1 MDPTSPTRT
10 PDSNL
15 DANPWAAGLSVFAAV
30 MLMSVGAL
38 QFLQGLAAII
48 NDEQF
53 VIARGYAFKIDV
65 SAWGWIHMLLGIIV
79 AVVGYFILTG
89 APWAR
94 GAGIA
99 IAALSLLANF
109 LFIPY
114 YPLWSLVLIAL
125 DVAVMWALAVY
136 SPLRR

>member
-10 PDSNL
+10 RDTDL
-15 DANPWAAGLSVFAAV
+15 DVNPWAAGLSVFAAV

-53 VIARGYAFKIDV
+53 VVARGYAFKIDTT
-65 SAWGWIHMLLGIIV
+65 AWGWIHLLLGIV
-79 AVVGYFILTG
+79 LAVVGYFVLTA

-94 GAGIA
+94 GVGIA

-114 YPLWSLVLIAL
+114 YPLWSMLLIAL
-125 DVAVMWALAVY
+125 DVAVMWAL
-136 SPLRR
+136 